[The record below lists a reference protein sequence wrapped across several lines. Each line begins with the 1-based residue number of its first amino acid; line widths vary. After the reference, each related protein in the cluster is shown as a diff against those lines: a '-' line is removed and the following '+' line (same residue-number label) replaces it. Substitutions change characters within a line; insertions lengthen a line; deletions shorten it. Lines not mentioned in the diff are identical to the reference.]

1 MADQMEMEDEANQPS
16 NTSGQVG
23 ERKRF
28 EVKKVGELKLNL
40 LTIFFFYIKVK
51 LKF

>member
-1 MADQMEMEDEANQPS
+1 MEMEDDSNQPS

-28 EVKKVGELKLNL
+28 EVKKVMDKLIIVNL
-40 LTIFFFYIKVK
+40 N
-51 LKF
+51 